1 MTKISSGLRLL
12 FLVHFVVGLV
22 FGLAYLF
29 IPGMFLGL
37 LGVTIP
43 DELPYRIAGAAVLAF
58 AASSWYCYQNPEWER
73 VKFIVLAEIVW
84 TVLNVL
90 VNLFHLIFA
99 GAPAANWISVV
110 IMAGFAAAF
119 IYFYYKK

>member
-22 FGLAYLF
+22 FGLIYLF
-29 IPGMFLGL
+29 LPGTFLGW
-37 LGVTIP
+37 LGVP
-43 DELPYRIAGAAVLAF
+43 VRDALPYRMLGAAVLAF
-58 AASSWYCYQNPEWER
+58 TASSWYCYKNPEWER
-73 VKFIVLAEIVW
+73 VKIVVLAEIVW

-90 VNLFHLIFA
+90 VNLYGLIFA
-99 GAPAANWISVV
+99 AAPTANWINVV